1 MHFGI
6 CLGEVNGVGTPTA
19 GEIMTSQCLTMLRKF
34 PVVRTYLVGLSEM
47 SFPVSVPLMQTQ
59 LVLGRFNENH
69 VFLGND

>member
-6 CLGEVNGVGTPTA
+6 CLGEVNGVGTLTA
-19 GEIMTSQCLTMLRKF
+19 GEIMTSQCLMMLRKF

-47 SFPVSVPLMQTQ
+47 SFPVSVLLMHTQ

>member
-1 MHFGI
+1 MHLGI
-6 CLGEVNGVGTPTA
+6 CLGDVNGVGTLTA
-19 GEIMTSQCLTMLRKF
+19 GEIMTFHCLTTLRKF

-47 SFPVSVPLMQTQ
+47 SLPASVPLMHTQ